1 MKIDHVIKEY
11 VNIHNRIFECLEPA
25 ADAGKKFSQRL
36 SQLEKKTLLFI

>member
-11 VNIHNRIFECLEPA
+11 VNIQNRIFECLEPA